1 MDGLINQM
9 QESFYSINVY
19 QNQVVHLS
27 IISINL
33 AGWEEERERWRHFQD
48 ESRKWGNDARSS
60 IN

>member
-33 AGWEEERERWRHFQD
+33 EKVKHITRG
-48 ESRKWGNDARSS
+48 KK
-60 IN
+60 I

>member
-1 MDGLINQM
+1 M

-19 QNQVVHLS
+19 QNQVVHIKYLTILS

-33 AGWEEERERWRHFQD
+33 AGWGEKRERWRHFQD
-48 ESRKWGNDARSS
+48 ESREWGNDARSS